1 MTITTLDAAV
11 IAIYL
16 VSVVLLGLWTGRGNR
31 DLAGYLLGDK
41 RLPWWALLGSI
52 VATETSTATFLSVP
66 GIAFEPHGDLRFLQL
81 ALGFIVGRCLIV
93 VLLLPAYFRG
103 EILTAYEVLEVRF
116 GGPTKRTAALLFL
129 VSRTLGDGLRLFL
142 TALALE
148 KAVGLSLPLC
158 IVLIAAVTLLY
169 TWFGGMRSVVWNDC
183 LQLVVYLA
191 GGLLALWIILD
202 RLPEG
207 WQQVQAFAAE
217 NGKWRMFDWDWHLN
231 QPFTFWAGLVGG
243 ACLSLGSHGTDQ
255 MMVQRLLAARSQHD
269 AARALV
275 CSGVVVFVQFGLFL
289 LIGVSLACYFR
300 QFPPPVPIARGDEA
314 FATFIVGHMPPGAGG
329 FTLAAVLAAAMSTI
343 ASSLNSSAAV
353 AVNDLGPRLGL
364 GKGQENLSAATRLV
378 WCRRITVLFCLLQ
391 IGVALAARYYSKSVV
406 NDALAIAGFVTGI
419 LLGVF
424 LLGVLTTRV
433 RQGAAAVGMVTGMV
447 AVGVAKFG
455 LDLAWPWYTV
465 VGAGATFAAG
475 ILASF
480 ASRRDS

>member
-11 IAIYL
+11 IASYL
-16 VSVVLLGLWTGRGNR
+16 VIVVLLGLWTGRGNR

-103 EILTAYEVLEVRF
+103 EILTAYEVLETRF

-142 TALALE
+142 TALALD
-148 KAVGLSLPLC
+148 KALGLSLPVC
-158 IVLIAAVTLLY
+158 IVVIAAVTLLY

-183 LQLVVYLA
+183 LQLMVYLA
-191 GGLLALWIILD
+191 GGLLTLWIILD

-207 WQQVQAFAAE
+207 WQQVQAFAEA
-217 NGKWRMFDWDWHLN
+217 NGKWRMFDGDWHLN
-231 QPFTFWAGLVGG
+231 KPFTIWAGLVGG

-255 MMVQRLLAARSQHD
+255 MMVQRLLAARGQRD
-269 AARALV
+269 AAWALI

-289 LIGVSLACYFR
+289 LIGVCLACYFR

-314 FATFIVGHMPPGAGG
+314 FATFVVGHMPPGTGG
-329 FTLAAVLAAAMSTI
+329 FTLAAILAAAMSTI
-343 ASSLNSSAAV
+343 ASSLNSSAAA
-353 AVNDLGPRLGL
+353 AVNDLWPRRGL
-364 GKGQENLSAATRLV
+364 ANLSAAARLV
-378 WCRRITVLFCLLQ
+378 WCRRMTAVFCLLQ
-391 IGVALAARYYSKSVV
+391 IGVAWAAPYYSESVV
-406 NDALAIAGFVTGI
+406 ADALAIAGFVTGI

-424 LLGVLTTRV
+424 LLGVLTQKV
-433 RQGAAAVGMVTGMV
+433 RQDAAAVGMLSGMV
-447 AVGVAKFG
+447 AVGVAKYG
-455 LDLAWPWYTV
+455 TELAWPWYTV
-465 VGAGATFAAG
+465 VGAGVTFVAG
-475 ILASF
+475 IAASLASP
-480 ASRRDS
+480 SER

>member
-16 VSVVLLGLWTGRGNR
+16 VLVVLLGLWTGRGNR
-31 DLAGYLLGDK
+31 DLPGYLLGDK

-148 KAVGLSLPLC
+148 KAVGLALPVC

-231 QPFTFWAGLVGG
+231 KPFTMWAGLVGG

-255 MMVQRLLAARSQHD
+255 MMVQRLLAARSQRD

-275 CSGVVVFVQFGLFL
+275 CSGVVVFGQFGLFL
-289 LIGVSLACYFR
+289 VIGVSLACYFR

-343 ASSLNSSAAV
+343 ASSLNSSAA
-353 AVNDLGPRLGL
+353 ATVNDLGSQLGL
-364 GKGQENLSAATRLV
+364 GNLSAAARLV
-378 WCRRITVLFCLLQ
+378 WCRRITVVFCLLQ
-391 IGVALAARYYSKSVV
+391 IGVAWAARYYSASVV
-406 NDALAIAGFVTGI
+406 ADALAIAGFVTGI

-424 LLGVLTTRV
+424 LLGVLTQKV
-433 RQGAAAVGMVTGMV
+433 RQDAAAVGLMTGMV

-455 LDLAWPWYTV
+455 TDLAWPWYTV
-465 VGAGATFAAG
+465 VGAGVTFTAG
-475 ILASF
+475 LLASRVL
-480 ASRRDS
+480 RRDS

>member
-11 IAIYL
+11 IASYL
-16 VSVVLLGLWTGRGNR
+16 VIVVLLGLWTGRGNR

-66 GIAFEPHGDLRFLQL
+66 GIAFEPNGDLRFLQL

-231 QPFTFWAGLVGG
+231 KPFTFWAGLVGG
-243 ACLSLGSHGTDQ
+243 ACLSLGTHGTDQ
-255 MMVQRLLAARSQHD
+255 MMVQRLLAARSQRD

-275 CSGVVVFVQFGLFL
+275 CSGVV
-289 LIGVSLACYFR
+289 VSLACYFR

-343 ASSLNSSAAV
+343 ASSLNSSAAT
-353 AVNDLGPRLGL
+353 AVNDLGPQLGL
-364 GKGQENLSAATRLV
+364 GNLSATARLI
-378 WCRRITVLFCLLQ
+378 WCRRITVVFCLLQ
-391 IGVALAARYYSKSVV
+391 IGVAWAARYHSKSVV

-424 LLGVLTTRV
+424 LLGVLTTSV

-455 LDLAWPWYTV
+455 TDLAWPWYPV
-465 VGAGATFAAG
+465 VGAGVSLAAG
-475 ILASF
+475 ILASLAF
-480 ASRRDS
+480 RRAS